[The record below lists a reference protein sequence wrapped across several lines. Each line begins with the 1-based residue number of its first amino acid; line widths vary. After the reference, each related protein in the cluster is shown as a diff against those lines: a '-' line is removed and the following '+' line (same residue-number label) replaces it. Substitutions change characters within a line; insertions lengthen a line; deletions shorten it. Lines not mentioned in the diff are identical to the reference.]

1 VKVFYTLKVLD
12 VVKLSLDCSV
22 HRLHVAVVTPGPYRN
37 PLVAAAEALND
48 FLKAIACPVLPE
60 TANKF
65 RIRCG
70 MPYGRGYDVPFL
82 FQNYFT
88 ILLTGRG
95 RYGSIK
101 KLLLRCMLSSLKV
114 YS

>member
-1 VKVFYTLKVLD
+1 MKILYALEVLKVIELILD
-12 VVKLSLDCSV
+12 SSV
-22 HRLHVAVVTPGPYRN
+22 NRLNITIITPDPYRN